1 MTAAITVIPQQFE
14 MEVKE
19 GLKFILNHLDNLWP
33 RMISTYTTGGAQK
46 PVENLAEA
54 MAWFRAANF
63 LDCRISAYPIYTDSY
78 VQRTGIAPTVLLA
91 DIDKEHFKTP
101 EEFELAATR
110 NRIRYIYLS
119 IDDPPK
125 AQSILI
131 ITILLTIVVKGI
143 IRFITLVIRLCI
155 VITSRYFGCRI
166 VDIMIAGARRTH
178 RC

>member
-19 GLKFILNHLDNLWP
+19 GLKFILNHLDNQWP

-110 NRIRYIYLS
+110 TYSNFHN
-119 IDDPPK
+119 
-125 AQSILI
+125 ILGSKPTQLWTGGGYHFI
-131 ITILLTIVVKGI
+131 QPQLVSVFEKSVKFGKFDQPSRRFMQFEERLLTDDMA
-143 IRFITLVIRLCI
+143 FL
-155 VITSRYFGCRI
+155 SR
-166 VDIMIAGARRTH
+166 T
-178 RC
+178 

>member
-1 MTAAITVIPQQFE
+1 MYVSATTSTLSRLLRPSTILAWYKSESIVVDFTLGIMSNPTLFCSHSSISPLTSKYFRHGRVAIVS
-14 MEVKE
+14 
-19 GLKFILNHLDNLWP
+19 HLCLSLVSLVP
-33 RMISTYTTGGAQK
+33 
-46 PVENLAEA
+46 
-54 MAWFRAANF
+54 ANF
-63 LDCRISAYPIYTDSY
+63 L
-78 VQRTGIAPTVLLA
+78 TGLLKM
-91 DIDKEHFKTP
+91 D
-101 EEFELAATR
+101 
-110 NRIRYIYLS
+110 RYIYLS